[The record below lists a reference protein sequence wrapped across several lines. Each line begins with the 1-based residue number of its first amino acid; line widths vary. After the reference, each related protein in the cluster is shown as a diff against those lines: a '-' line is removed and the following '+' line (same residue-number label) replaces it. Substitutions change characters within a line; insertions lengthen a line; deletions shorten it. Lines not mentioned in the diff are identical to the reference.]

1 MLSFFFFFF
10 HHSFSDIWP
19 SFCVLHT
26 PLLHLKSL
34 KSLWFHR
41 NFLLRFLPFL
51 YAGIFCNF
59 APSDLFILFFFNQ
72 TSILSGAL
80 FFHRIDS
87 QRVYLLVSSVH
98 ESLLSSSPSP
108 SGVCFPSWGLQTL
121 YLPPWHCPPP
131 PHSPAVPFSRLE
143 LTVAMPPGKLLS
155 LLLHEKTPVPH
166 SPSTLCPG

>member
-1 MLSFFFFFF
+1 MLRFFCFFFTIHFQIFDLVSVF
-10 HHSFSDIWP
+10 CTLP
-19 SFCVLHT
+19 SCTWNHWRACDFTEISYCVFYPFYTLGYFVI
-26 PLLHLKSL
+26 LLLVT
-34 KSLWFHR
+34 
-41 NFLLRFLPFL
+41 
-51 YAGIFCNF
+51 
-59 APSDLFILFFFNQ
+59 LFILFFFNQ

-87 QRVYLLVSSVH
+87 QRVYLLVPSVH